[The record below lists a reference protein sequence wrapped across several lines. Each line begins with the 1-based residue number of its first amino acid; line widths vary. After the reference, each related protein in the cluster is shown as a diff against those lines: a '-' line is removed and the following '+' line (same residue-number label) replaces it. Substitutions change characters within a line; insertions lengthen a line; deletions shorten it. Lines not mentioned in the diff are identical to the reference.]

1 VLYGKSTLNTSGEIM
16 EYICQEN
23 NKDVEHIVDKDP
35 RNRES
40 QQK

>member
-1 VLYGKSTLNTSGEIM
+1 MYGHSVLQEGDLM

-23 NKDVEHIVDKDP
+23 NKDVSHILGKDP

-40 QQK
+40 KEK